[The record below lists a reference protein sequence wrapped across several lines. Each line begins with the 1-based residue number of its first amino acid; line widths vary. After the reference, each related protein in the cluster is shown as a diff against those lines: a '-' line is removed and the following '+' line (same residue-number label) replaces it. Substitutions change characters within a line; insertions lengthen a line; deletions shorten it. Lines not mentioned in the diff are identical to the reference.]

1 MAKRGGAVHVA
12 TTRREYKGR
21 VYEAHLLRRSYR
33 EDGKVKHET
42 LGNLSHLPPAA
53 IDAVRRALRGEEL
66 VSIDDAFEC
75 VRSLPHG
82 HVAAVLATLRKLGLD
97 KVLSS
102 RRCRER
108 DLVAAMIVARVVT
121 PGSKLATSRAIA
133 AETAQT
139 SLGELLAI
147 EDATDDELYAAMDW
161 LLPRQARV
169 EKALARR
176 HLDRTLV
183 LYDVTSS
190 YLEGRHCPL
199 AKRGYSR
206 DGKRGKLQIVIGLL
220 CDPDGCPVAV
230 EVFDGN
236 TADPTTVAPQI
247 EKLRERFGLERIV
260 MVGDRGMLTEA
271 RIREELRPVE
281 GLSWI
286 SALRA
291 PALRRLVE
299 QGAIQLSLF
308 DERDLAAITSPDFP
322 GERLI
327 VCRNPLL
334 AAERAR
340 KRQALLEGTE
350 RELEKVA
357 VATRRKR
364 SPLRGADQIGLRVG
378 RVRNKYKVGKHFEL
392 AITEDSFSYARKEE
406 QIREEAALDGLYVI
420 RTDVPEKELS
430 DERVVRTYKSLSV
443 VERAFRSLKTVDL
456 KVRPIYHRLAN
467 RVRAHVFLCMLAY
480 YVEWHMRR
488 ALAPLLFDDHDK
500 AAGEV
505 QRESVVR
512 KAERSPAAR
521 SKAASK
527 HTAEGFVVHSFRD
540 MLAQLGTI
548 VRNRVRRPGA
558 SADATF
564 TMTTRPTPHQRRA
577 LDLLGVSAGL

>member
-12 TTRREYKGR
+12 TTKRKYKGR
-21 VYEAHLLRRSYR
+21 VYESHLLRRSFR

-97 KVLSS
+97 KVIVS

-108 DLVAAMIVARVVT
+108 DLIVAMITARIVCA
-121 PGSKLATSRAIA
+121 GSKLATARAIA
-133 AETAQT
+133 GDSAQT
-139 SLGELLAI
+139 TLGELLDI
-147 EDATDDELYAAMDW
+147 EDVTENDLYDAMDW
-161 LLPRQARV
+161 LLPRQGRI
-169 EKALARR
+169 EKALADR
-176 HLDRTLV
+176 HLSGTLV

-199 AKRGYSR
+199 ARLGYSR

-220 CDPDGCPVAV
+220 CAPDGCPVAV
-230 EVFDGN
+230 EVFGGN
-236 TADPTTVAPQI
+236 TADPATVASQI
-247 EKLRERFGLERIV
+247 EKLRERFKLERVV

-271 RIREELRPVE
+271 RIREEVRPVT

-291 PALRRLVE
+291 PALRKLME

-308 DERDLAAITSPDFP
+308 DECDLASVTSPDFP

-334 AAERAR
+334 AIERAR

-350 RELEKVA
+350 REFDKIVA
-357 VATRRKR
+357 ATRRKR
-364 SPLRGADQIGLRVG
+364 NPLRGADQIGMRVG

-392 AITEDSFSYARKEE
+392 SITDDSFDYSRKEV
-406 QIREEAALDGLYVI
+406 QIREEAAMDGLYVV
-420 RTDVPEKELS
+420 RTDVPEEELS
-430 DERVVRTYKSLSV
+430 DDDVVRTYKSLSV
-443 VERAFRSLKTVDL
+443 VERAFRTLKTIDL
-456 KVRPIYHRLAN
+456 KVRPIHHRKPE

-500 AAGEV
+500 AAGDAE
-505 QRESVVR
+505 RESIVR
-512 KAERSPAAR
+512 KAKRSLAAR
-521 SKAASK
+521 DKAASK
-527 HTAEGFVVHSFRD
+527 RTEEGLVVHSFRD
-540 MLAQLGTI
+540 LMAQLGTI
-548 VRNRVRRPGA
+548 VQNRVRRPGA
-558 SADATF
+558 GAGATF
-564 TMTTRPTPHQRRA
+564 TMTTRPTEHQRRA
-577 LDLLGVSAGL
+577 LELLDASAAL